1 MTIMS
6 VHSLATDK
14 REARGREKMNGTEL
28 VVRVNR
34 REGNEKEEDVAGV
47 VIVFFT
53 STDFV
58 HSLLLHTERKR
69 IHCTQTILQRYL
81 SSCLD

>member
-1 MTIMS
+1 MTTMS

-34 REGNEKEEDVAGV
+34 RAGNEKEDVVAGV
-47 VIVFFT
+47 VTLFFLT
-53 STDFV
+53 SRDVV
-58 HSLLLHTERKR
+58 HFLLLHKEGKR
-69 IHCTQTILQRYL
+69 MHCTQ
-81 SSCLD
+81 